1 MRIYYVQ
8 KRLTMNFEIKLL
20 QFLLFLFVHH
30 LFCYGKQ
37 YTAYFN
43 ENDLQGK
50 IVFIQA
56 NEGENV
62 TVQVNFN
69 VDVSN
74 FNWIIVN
81 KPLYYGLSIC
91 QDMQPQNGR
100 VLNVVNNNNSYS
112 FVSPITL
119 YGNNSIY
126 GSTLILGNN
135 IVNQSVAC
143 GTILSDNDIYSF
155 VQISS
160 SVVAGSIHFLQSN
173 DLTMIYASLGA
184 SDGTLISVQYD
195 WFISPFSVCSN
206 LNVRIKDL
214 TGMFGYL
221 SSETFFWQLTSNIS
235 ASDIVGMTLNIMDK
249 SGIIISCSKIK
260 QNGPLKSQAIFPST
274 ASTTSGNF
282 VFTQLSP
289 FHPTFVEIT
298 LHGLDSQLNGYHIHM
313 FPISDNNNKCS
324 QSSIGGHFNPYQV
337 NASTSPQP
345 GKGSYEKYEAGNL
358 SGKYGTLLGKNNF
371 SLQIVDVSIQLYGF
385 NTIIGRSVVL
395 HRTNG
400 SHYICANIEPDG
412 SKMISLLVNYTAN
425 SKSILDGQVL
435 LLQYIQANNVL
446 TPTLIIVNVNYRNDS
461 KITLN
466 HNFHVHELAIGD
478 DTSVCSSVLGHYN
491 PAKVNINQPAYVKQC
506 SKENPYRCELGDTSS
521 KVGTYDIG
529 SGKAFYA
536 DVDAPLFGPHSISG
550 RSITFHH
557 TNKTAPRLACA
568 NLGDNPQRF
577 IVYLNQNNIRGK
589 VLFEQNGAND
599 KVLQYFE
606 FEDSLIT
613 EKFSYAF
620 GTNPNEE
627 RNCTLANID
636 NTMSIT
642 GLSPTSISLIDS
654 FTLFGSNSIYGK
666 TLVLST
672 SNGQPLACGTVLSQN
687 DLYSFVYISNIYISG
702 TVHFLQAQDVTLV
715 FASIINSG
723 STPQEFDWYISKN
736 QFSNCS
742 NLRERNENLAETFGY
757 LNSGKSFT
765 QIHTNLSL
773 NGGNTINNRGL
784 VILDKSNNILGC
796 GKIQNNGPLKSSAI
810 FNSATHQGVNGS
822 FSFTQNSPFHPT
834 NVVISLTGLG
844 KNAKGY
850 HVHMFPISDLSDQCS
865 SQSVGLHFNPN
876 KVKAT
881 TSPTPGQ
888 GTYDKYQA
896 GDLGGKYGF
905 LTDKTDFDLQIID
918 NSLQLYG
925 LNTIIGRSIVIH
937 SNNIMSLPFV
947 CADIKPI
954 DGVALSLIANFTDN
968 PNSDLNGTITVRQ
981 FNQSNGVL
989 TPSVMVLDLAYKNSS
1004 VEPNDLNFHVLESLV
1019 GYDQRN
1025 CSGKY
1030 YNPAGVSL
1038 KQPDY
1043 CKASPYG
1050 CQIGD
1055 ISMKVGTYS
1064 LGSKEFYSDVNMPL
1078 FGTTSI
1084 LNHSIS
1090 LEDPNKSP
1098 PGLACADL
1106 VPTGDRVANF
1116 SLRLKLSIN
1125 EKNTLYTI
1133 LIQSLNLNADSL
1145 WKFAYINASIVD
1157 SACTQFTIYL
1167 IDDSVLKTDSQKY
1180 NDQINE
1186 AKKGSDLMPLLKCDN
1201 DLCDI
1206 DEHCGS
1212 NAVCNN
1218 HNCECTYG
1226 YERINFNCEKKR
1238 NRSLFI
1244 AGIVVPLAFL
1254 FVALSAVLLVWCIRK
1269 HRSKKI
1275 VVNAYDNL

>member
-1 MRIYYVQ
+1 MS
-8 KRLTMNFEIKLL
+8 FEIKLL
-20 QFLLFLFVHH
+20 QSLLFLLVHH

-43 ENDLQGK
+43 TNDLQGK
-50 IVFIQA
+50 IAFIQA
-56 NEGENV
+56 NEAENV
-62 TVQVNFN
+62 TVKVNFN
-69 VDVSN
+69 IDVSN
-74 FNWIIVN
+74 LNWIIVN
-81 KPLYYGLSIC
+81 KPLYYGLSNC
-91 QDMQPQNGR
+91 QDMQPQNGT

-119 YGNNSIY
+119 YGNKSIY
-126 GSTLILGNN
+126 GSTLILSNN
-135 IVNQSVAC
+135 TVNQPVAC
-143 GTILSDNDIYSF
+143 GTILSDNDTYSF

-160 SVVAGSIHFLQSN
+160 SVVAGSIHFLQTN

-184 SDGTLISVQYD
+184 SDGTFTSVQYD

-206 LNVRIKDL
+206 LNKRIKDL

-221 SSETFFWQLTSNIS
+221 SSETFFWQLTSSIS
-235 ASDIVGMTLNIMDK
+235 ASDVIGMTLNIMDK
-249 SGIIISCSKIK
+249 SGFIISCSQIK
-260 QNGPLKSQAIFPST
+260 QNGPLKSQAIFLPT
-274 ASTTSGNF
+274 ASTTNGNF
-282 VFTQLSP
+282 IFTQLSP

-298 LHGLDSQLNGYHIHM
+298 LQGLDSQLNGYHIHM
-313 FPISDNNNKCS
+313 FPISDSTNRCS
-324 QSSIGGHFNPYQV
+324 QSSVGGHFNPYQV

-345 GKGSYEKYEAGNL
+345 GKGSYDKYEAGDL

-371 SLQIVDVSIQLYGF
+371 SLQIVDVSLQLYGF
-385 NTIIGRSVVL
+385 NTIVGRSVVL
-395 HRTNG
+395 HRTDG
-400 SHYICANIEPDG
+400 SRFICANIEPGG
-412 SKMISLLVNYTAN
+412 SKMLSLLVNYTAN
-425 SKSILDGQVL
+425 SKSVLDGQVL
-435 LLQYIQANNVL
+435 LLQYLQANNVL
-446 TPTLIIVNVNYRNDS
+446 TPTLMIVNVNYRNDP

-491 PAKVNINQPAYVKQC
+491 PAKVNITQPAYAKQC

-536 DVDAPLFGPHSISG
+536 DVDAPLFGPYSIKG

-557 TNKTAPRLACA
+557 ANKTAPRLACA
-568 NLGDNPQRF
+568 NLVDTNPRKF
-577 IVYLNQNNIRGK
+577 VVYLNQNSIRGK

-606 FEDSLIT
+606 FESSLIT
-613 EKFSYAF
+613 EKLSYAF
-620 GTNPNEE
+620 GTSPSEE
-627 RNCTLANID
+627 GTCTLANVD
-636 NTMSIT
+636 NTTSIT

-654 FTLFGSNSIYGK
+654 FTLFGNNSIYGK

-672 SNGQPLACGTVLSQN
+672 SNGQPLACGTVLSED
-687 DLYSFVYISNIYISG
+687 DLYSFVYISNNVSG

-723 STPQEFDWYISKN
+723 GMPQEFDWYISKN

-742 NLRERNENLAETFGY
+742 NLLERNENLTKTFGY
-757 LNSGKSFT
+757 LNSGKIFT

-796 GKIQNNGPLKSSAI
+796 GKIQNNGPLKTSAL

-834 NVVISLTGLG
+834 NVVISLTGLA
-844 KNAKGY
+844 KKAKGY
-850 HVHMFPISDLSDQCS
+850 HVQMFPISDLSDQCS

-876 KVKAT
+876 KVNAT

-888 GTYDKYQA
+888 GTYDQYQA
-896 GDLGGKYGF
+896 GDLSGKYGF
-905 LTDKTDFDLQIID
+905 LTDKTDLDLQIID

-937 SNNIMSLPFV
+937 SNNIMSSPFV

-954 DGVALSLIANFTDN
+954 DGVALSLVANFTDN
-968 PNSDLNGTITVRQ
+968 PNSKLNGIITVRQ

-989 TPSVMVLDLAYKNSS
+989 TPTVIVLDLAYQNSS
-1004 VEPNDLNFHVLESLV
+1004 VKTIDHNFHVLESLV
-1019 GYDQRN
+1019 GYDQGN
-1025 CSGKY
+1025 CNSSY
-1030 YNPAGVSL
+1030 YNPAGLSL

-1043 CKASPYG
+1043 NLSCKASPYG

-1055 ISMKVGTYS
+1055 TSMKVGTYNV
-1064 LGSKEFYSDVNMPL
+1064 GSKAFYSDVNMPL
-1078 FGTTSI
+1078 FGATSI

-1090 LEDPNKSP
+1090 LDFQNRTQ
-1098 PGLACADL
+1098 GLACADL
-1106 VPTGDRVANF
+1106 IPTGDRVANI

-1125 EKNTLYTI
+1125 EKNRLYTI
-1133 LIQSLNLNADSL
+1133 LIQSLNLNAESS
-1145 WKFAYINASIVD
+1145 WKLAYINASIVD

-1167 IDDSVLKTDSQKY
+1167 VDDSVLKIDLQKY

-1186 AKKGSDLMPLLKCDN
+1186 AKKGSDLMSLLKCDN

-1212 NAVCNN
+1212 NAICNN
-1218 HNCECTYG
+1218 HICECTYD
-1226 YERINFNCEKKR
+1226 YKRINFNCEKQR

-1269 HRSKKI
+1269 HRSKKL